1 MELAAIQISFV
12 GIGVPACQR
21 EFRMTAYLSAVS
33 SVTSRSFTRGEARNV
48 FSSSSFLR
56 RRRRFYESGPQLAKD
71 NRVYENLI
79 SFL

>member
-12 GIGVPACQR
+12 GIPACQR

-33 SVTSRSFTRGEARNV
+33 SVTSRSFTRGEARKCIQLIV
-48 FSSSSFLR
+48 VLAPPA
-56 RRRRFYESGPQLAKD
+56 FYESGPQLAKD